1 MSQIKVDDY
10 NFKEGC
16 EVYTIISAFKS
27 KSKKHYKDIV
37 AITIHIKHLET
48 PVSNNQTIANDPISA
63 PNVKLLASLKDIT
76 NDNIVDDL
84 SGTTKL
90 VRKQKLIT
98 NFIFFASS
106 QPFFLIMCF

>member
-1 MSQIKVDDY
+1 MKNS
-10 NFKEGC
+10 
-16 EVYTIISAFKS
+16 
-27 KSKKHYKDIV
+27 
-37 AITIHIKHLET
+37 ET
-48 PVSNNQTIANDPISA
+48 V
-63 PNVKLLASLKDIT
+63 PNLLVT

-106 QPFFLIMCF
+106 QPFFLIMCFFLNIYIYIYAK